1 MEPTLACVRD
11 ALRLLALPNGAA
23 QSRRALVV
31 LNRSTTPNALTSQ
44 QIQKMLG
51 FTPDIT
57 IPDQPRDIESAATL
71 GTPAV
76 TTRGPFRTA
85 ILELAKDIGMADAR
99 NPTPAPVKPRRFF
112 GLLK

>member
-31 LNRSTTPNALTSQ
+31 LNRNTTPNALTGQ
-44 QIQKMLG
+44 QIEKMLG
-51 FTPDIT
+51 FKPDIT

-76 TTRGPFRTA
+76 TTRGPFRNA
-85 ILELAKDIGMADAR
+85 ILDLARDVGMADAR
-99 NPTPAPVKPRRFF
+99 SATPVVVKPRRFF